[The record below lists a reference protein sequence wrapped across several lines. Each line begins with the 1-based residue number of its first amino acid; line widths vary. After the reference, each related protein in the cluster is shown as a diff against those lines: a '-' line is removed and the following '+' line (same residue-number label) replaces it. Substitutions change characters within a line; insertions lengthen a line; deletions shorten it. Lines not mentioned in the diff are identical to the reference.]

1 LKPVQ
6 SCDVFQVSFTEVV
19 MKLPV
24 LVSGALC
31 LGLAACAS
39 PNAGNPNGALYAG
52 AAGSVYDSSANP
64 PRING
69 AVGYD
74 PMAPMPA
81 DQATMVPNGGALNA
95 PPPAPGRMP
104 R

>member
-1 LKPVQ
+1 
-6 SCDVFQVSFTEVV
+6 

-24 LVSGALC
+24 LLSGLLC

-39 PNAGNPNGALYAG
+39 PNEGNPNGAIYAG
-52 AAGSVYDSSANP
+52 AAGSTYDTSANP

-69 AVGYD
+69 AVSYD
-74 PMAPMPA
+74 PGAPMPP
-81 DQATMVPNGGALNA
+81 DQATMVPSGNALSI
-95 PPPAPGRMP
+95 PPPSPGRMP

>member
-1 LKPVQ
+1 
-6 SCDVFQVSFTEVV
+6 

-24 LVSGALC
+24 LISGALC

-39 PNAGNPNGALYAG
+39 PNEGNPNGALYAG

-64 PRING
+64 PHING
-69 AVGYD
+69 VVSYNPA
-74 PMAPMPA
+74 APMLP
-81 DQATMVPNGGALNA
+81 DQATMVPSGSTLNM

>member
-1 LKPVQ
+1 
-6 SCDVFQVSFTEVV
+6 

-24 LVSGALC
+24 LISGLLC

-39 PNAGNPNGALYAG
+39 PNAGNPNGAGYAG
-52 AAGSVYDSSANP
+52 TAGSTYDASANP

-69 AVGYD
+69 VVAYD
-74 PMAPMPA
+74 PRAPMPP
-81 DQATMVPNGGALNA
+81 DQATMVPSGGALNVPSA
-95 PPPAPGRMP
+95 PPPPRMP